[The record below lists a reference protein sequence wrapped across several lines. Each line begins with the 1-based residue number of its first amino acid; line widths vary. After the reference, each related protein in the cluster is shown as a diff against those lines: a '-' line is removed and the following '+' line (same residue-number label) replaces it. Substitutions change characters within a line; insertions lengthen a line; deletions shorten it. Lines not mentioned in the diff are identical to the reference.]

1 MHRNPAV
8 SAFVALALVVAS
20 FVAAAK
26 TSATAPPAKSGEGPP
41 VLWRD
46 PGDLRSRDLYY
57 GSGGLQHQPAG
68 PFVFGKEENTGT
80 QPKFQLVDA
89 NGVRWTAKVGIEA
102 RPETAASRFLW
113 AVGYFANDDYFLPAM
128 PVQNLPHLR
137 GVSSSASTGG
147 VVHDVRLKRHS
158 PDEVKLGIWEWGN
171 CPFVNTREWNGL
183 RVLMALINNWDVKD
197 INNSIY
203 QLNGANPE
211 QRYMVTDLGSSFGPT
226 TLSRSLKGNLRAYRE
241 SKWIHAVSHDYVD
254 FNVPGA
260 PSGAYFIAFPIW
272 MGRLSLDWVGRHI
285 PRADARW
292 IGDLLGRL
300 SPSQIR
306 DAFRAA
312 GYSAQEVEGFSQI
325 VERRVHELQQM

>member
-1 MHRNPAV
+1 MYRNPALSV
-8 SAFVALALVVAS
+8 FLASVLVVTC
-20 FVAAAK
+20 FAAGAK
-26 TSATAPPAKSGEGPP
+26 TSETAPPAKTGEGPP

-46 PGDLRSRDLYY
+46 PGDVGSRDLYY

-68 PFVFGKEENTGT
+68 PFVFDKEENTGT

-89 NGVRWTAKVGIEA
+89 NGVRWTAKIGIEA

-137 GVSSSASTGG
+137 RGSGSVSTGG
-147 VVHDVRLKRHS
+147 VVHDVRLKRH
-158 PDEVKLGIWEWGN
+158 DEVKLGMWEWGN

-183 RVLMALINNWDVKD
+183 RVLMALMNNWDVKD

-203 QLNGANPE
+203 QVKGANPE
-211 QRYMVTDLGSSFGPT
+211 QRYVVTDLGSSFGPT
-226 TLSRSLKGNLRAYRE
+226 TLTRSLKGNFRAYRE
-241 SKWIHAVSHDYVD
+241 SKWIRTVSRGSVD

-260 PSGAYFIAFPIW
+260 PGGAYLLAFPIAI
-272 MGRLSLDWVGRHI
+272 GRLSLDWVGRHI

-292 IGDLLGRL
+292 MGDLLGRL
-300 SPSQIR
+300 SPRQIR

-312 GYSAQEVEGFSQI
+312 GYSAEEVEGFSQI
-325 VERRVHELQQM
+325 VEKRIHELQQM